1 MVLWM
6 SGLVIGL
13 QNRLQRFESARD
25 LKINFIGRL
34 AQLVQSV
41 CLTSRGSAVRI
52 RQRPHR
58 IYFPSMLVKASVFT
72 KHSESRFRILTF
84 FERIKI
90 DRKIASST
98 RLLITS
104 QEGKRSKMG
113 RAGVDDLRNEI
124 IDFSL
129 YRQYPIKRYKVGTNF
144 ESKK

>member
-1 MVLWM
+1 M
-6 SGLVIGL
+6 SPVRFLVAPPYGPL
-13 QNRLQRFESARD
+13 DEWFSHRSA
-25 LKINFIGRL
+25 KP
-34 AQLVQSV
+34 
-41 CLTSRGSAVRI
+41 TTAVRI